1 MRIKYFYTSD
11 IEEVADK
18 VAHQLDYFHNR
29 KKIDNFVKN
38 IIKLLREDKTRHA
51 AIIEEISN
59 VRNDLAKLDLLLQE
73 SEEILTVCH
82 RAETGEFDNQV
93 ESQEE
98 QKEDKP
104 QVPPPGNNAK
114 KEMQAA
120 LNNLADIQSTLK
132 TMRQKND

>member
-1 MRIKYFYTSD
+1 M
-11 IEEVADK
+11 V
-18 VAHQLDYFHNR
+18 
-29 KKIDNFVKN
+29 
-38 IIKLLREDKTRHA
+38 
-51 AIIEEISN
+51 
-59 VRNDLAKLDLLLQE
+59 KLDLLLQE

-132 TMRQKND
+132 TMRLKND